1 MSGGL
6 HAFGAGQVLNLIL
19 RAQSPTYPATMYM
32 RLLTTPSTKISSGVE
47 STFGGYTRIP
57 VVRGTGVFTDPLLTG
72 QSTNIDVLQTDPPS
86 SAGSNIVAFD
96 FVNTAS
102 GAFTETY
109 LFGLVTPSRSVVVG
123 KRIRFAVG
131 VLTITA

>member
-6 HAFGAGQVLNLIL
+6 TNFGAGQILKLIL

-32 RLLTTPSTKISSGVE
+32 RLLTTPSSKGSSGVE
-47 STFGGYTRIP
+47 SSYSGYARIP
-57 VVRGTGVFTDPLLTG
+57 IVRGTAIFTDPLLTA
-72 QSTNIDVLQTDPPS
+72 S
-86 SAGSNIVAFD
+86 SINVDELDGGLATSADSPIAGFD

-109 LFGLVTPSRSVVVG
+109 LYGLCTPQRSIIPG
-123 KRIRFAVG
+123 KRVKFPPGA
-131 VLTITA
+131 LTVTA